1 MGDGMKI
8 THLLGVTALAS
19 TILLAPSA
27 YAQSTATTTGSTTAT
42 TADDEPQDQQIAP
55 NSDPA
60 EVAAQA
66 SGDVIVTGSRIARP
80 NLDATAPI
88 TSIGIGE
95 LTNTGNVVI
104 GDRLNELPALRSTFS
119 QSNSIRFIGTAGL
132 NVLDLRGI
140 GTART
145 LVVVNG
151 RRHVTTS
158 PGDSSVDTNTIPT
171 DLIDRV
177 DIVTGGN
184 SAIYGSDAVA
194 GVVNF
199 VLKRDFDGFRI
210 RAQSAVTDEG
220 DRPAYFVSATAGKNF
235 AEGRGNIAVALE
247 YAQVDA
253 LYFSDRESQYGAVRG
268 RDQFNL
274 TENTIG
280 ESSLGNGIP
289 DNTFLRNVTNALIS
303 TGGAFA
309 AGCPTAAATGE
320 SSAAFAARRAA
331 ACSGLR
337 GPAAPGA
344 TGPELG
350 RLFVFG
356 PDGSVVNNTGLADL
370 RTIGSG
376 NVISGLG
383 STLREVGQLNP
394 GYKRYAANLLGHFD
408 VSPAFS
414 PFVEAKYVRI
424 DSVQEGQATFFNNSF
439 SINNPFLT
447 AQARNSLISILAPG
461 AQTFTAQR
469 FNIDFAGRGE
479 DHKRETY
486 RIVAGIGGTFNDDW
500 RYEISGNYGRLE
512 TFYETR
518 GNLLLAQYANSI
530 NAVRNTAG
538 QIVCGIN
545 ADVSTAND
553 DAACVPVNLFGLGAP
568 SATALNYFGYTSSRK
583 EKAEQ
588 YVANAFISGDLS
600 QLFELPGGPIGFSLG
615 GEYRRETAYSDY
627 DDTTQAGL
635 TFLNAIPTFDPP
647 ALKVKEAFGELRVP
661 LLANTKFFQELT
673 IEAAGRVSDYNIG
686 STGTVFSYNVGGIW
700 SPARGLRLRGSYARS
715 VRAPTQADLFAS
727 PSQTFLNGL
736 ADPCGQ
742 QNINNNPNRV
752 RNCAAA
758 GVPTTQTFNGIT
770 EPFTNRPASG
780 ILGLNGSNPNLSEEK
795 GTSYTFGA
803 VFQPEFVPGL
813 AITVDYYNITVKDA
827 ITSLAAQTIINQCY
841 DDPSGIDNP
850 FCQAITRNPNGTF
863 GGQSNV
869 TLANGTSVEFPR
881 TGTSFLSGPFNF
893 AKVKTSGI
901 DGDVSYR
908 AKFGGDITLSL
919 RGLVSYVI
927 AKDNYTDIQRP
938 DFINQQLLELGDPQW
953 EGNLSANIDFGVFDI
968 GYRFRYIGKQTIG
981 TFEAQNSLQGRPPE
995 NPDQFPRTFYPDITY
1010 SDFRLGIDATDKF
1023 QFYFGVDN
1031 AFDRLPPFGLT
1042 GTGSGDAIY
1051 DNVGRRFYAGVDVR
1065 F

>member
-1 MGDGMKI
+1 MSINRFMSA
-8 THLLGVTALAS
+8 TALATS
-19 TILLAPSA
+19 LLLTPAA
-27 YAQSTATTTGSTTAT
+27 WAQTGSTTGSTTAT
-42 TADDEPQDQQIAP
+42 TADDQPQAQQIAP

-60 EVAAQA
+60 QQEAQA
-66 SGDVIVTGSRIARP
+66 DGDVIVTGSRIARP

-88 TSIGIGE
+88 TSIGVGE

-119 QSNSIRFIGTAGL
+119 QANSIRFIGTAGL

-158 PGDSSVDTNTIPT
+158 PGDSSVDINTIPT
-171 DLIDRV
+171 DLIERV

-194 GVVNF
+194 GAVNF
-199 VLKRDFDGFRI
+199 VLKRDFDGFRL
-210 RAQSAVTDEG
+210 RAQSAVTDKG
-220 DRPAYFVSATAGKNF
+220 DRPAYFVSATGGKNF
-235 AEGRGNIAVALE
+235 AEGRGNVALALE
-247 YAQVDA
+247 YAQVKP
-253 LYFSDRESQYGAVRG
+253 LYFTDRESQYGAVRG
-268 RDQFNL
+268 RDQFNP

-289 DNTFLRNVTNALIS
+289 DQTFLRNVTNALIS

-309 AGCPTAAATGE
+309 AACPTAAAVGE
-320 SSAAFAARRAA
+320 SAAAFALRRTA

-337 GPAAPGA
+337 GPAAPGV

-350 RLFVFG
+350 RTFVFDANG
-356 PDGSVVNNTGLADL
+356 NIVANPGQADL
-370 RTIGSG
+370 RTVGSG
-376 NVISGLG
+376 NNIGGLG
-383 STLREVGQLNP
+383 STLREVGQLSP
-394 GYKRYAANLLGHFD
+394 GYKRYAANLLAHFD
-408 VSPAFS
+408 VAPAFK
-414 PFVEAKYVRI
+414 PFIEAKYVRI
-424 DSVQEGQATFFNNSF
+424 DAVQEGQATFFNNTF

-447 AQARNSLISILAPG
+447 TQARNQLISILPPTAT
-461 AQTFTAQR
+461 TFTAQR
-469 FNIDFAGRGE
+469 FNVDFAGRGE
-479 DHKRETY
+479 DHRRETY
-486 RIVAGIGGTFNDDW
+486 RVVAGIGGEFNDDW
-500 RYEISGNYGRLE
+500 RYEASFNYGRLE
-512 TFYETR
+512 TFYQTR

-530 NAVRNTAG
+530 NAVRNAAG

-545 ADVSTAND
+545 ADTSTAND

-568 SATALNYFGYTSSRK
+568 SQAALNYFGAVSSRK
-583 EKAEQ
+583 ERAEQ
-588 YVANAFISGDLS
+588 YVGNAYVSGDLS
-600 QLFELPGGPIGFSLG
+600 QLFSLPGGPISFSLG
-615 GEYRRETAYSDY
+615 GEYRRETAYSDF
-627 DDTTQAGL
+627 DDVTQAGL

-647 ALKVKEAFGELRVP
+647 AQVVKEAFGELRVP
-661 LLANTKFFQELT
+661 LLANTKFFQELS

-700 SPARGLRLRGSYARS
+700 SPARGWRIRGSYARS

-770 EPFTNRPASG
+770 EPFTNRPSSG
-780 ILGLNGSNPNLSEEK
+780 ILGLNGSNPNLSEER
-795 GTSYTFGA
+795 GTSYTIGT

-813 AITVDYYNITVKDA
+813 AITVDYYNITIKDA

-863 GGQSNV
+863 AGQSNV
-869 TLANGTSVEFPR
+869 TLANGTAVEFPR
-881 TGTSFLSGPFNF
+881 TGSSFLSGPFNF
-893 AKVKTSGI
+893 AKIKTSGI

-908 AKFGGDITLSL
+908 TKLGGDISL
-919 RGLVSYVI
+919 AVRGLVSYVI

-938 DFINQQLLELGDPQW
+938 DFINQQLLELGDPEW
-953 EGNLSANIDFGVFDI
+953 EGNLSVNVDFGLLDF
-968 GYRFRYIGKQTIG
+968 GYRFRYVGKQTIG

-995 NPDQFPRTFYPDITY
+995 NPDAFPRKFYPVITY
-1010 SDFRLGIDATDKF
+1010 SDFRLGLDATDKF
-1023 QFYFGVDN
+1023 QFYLGVDN

-1042 GTGSGDAIY
+1042 GTGGGDGIY
-1051 DNVGRRFYAGVDVR
+1051 DNIGRRFYAGVDVR